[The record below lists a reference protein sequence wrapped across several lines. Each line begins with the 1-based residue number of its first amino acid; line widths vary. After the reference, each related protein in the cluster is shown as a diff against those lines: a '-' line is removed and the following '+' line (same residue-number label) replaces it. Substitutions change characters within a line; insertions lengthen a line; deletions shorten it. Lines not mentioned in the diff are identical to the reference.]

1 MRHRAMFV
9 SVALSASVIGALSG
23 VSLGRASSASA
34 CGRDRIQPSVASAE
48 LQRGLALPAL
58 IRGRSLVSVGDRG
71 RIAMDVGTQGD
82 EIIRHV
88 TARAGVGT
96 AYVVDR
102 GGPDVIVIHTPA
114 GAIRLDQPDEA
125 THPSWSADGRLVWSL
140 GSRMRIWSPT
150 RILTLDIDLPDS
162 AIGLFSPVFTGPDS
176 IVAVIAEPEPGFTRT
191 EDEGLD
197 NLWRY
202 DVTARRWS
210 RVTAFRA
217 HGDRWVAI
225 RTPLVRR
232 DGSVEFVRIHG
243 LSSATEMPSF
253 ELWEATPDGVVSPM
267 RTLPREMYL
276 AGFLGGRRV
285 WNVFDQ
291 TAGEWRLFSE
301 ISATTFEDLG
311 CGAVTVDPRSVGDP
325 DRGPL
330 AEPSPVPTETP
341 TPVPTET
348 PTLVP
353 TETPT
358 PVPTETPTP
367 VPTETPSSSPT
378 PDPDPEPDYD
388 TGILVGD
395 FSSIDQ
401 ANEAIATIKA
411 ALGDETAVEVV
422 DSLTAPNIVRP
433 GVWAAVMLLPA
444 GVDPLAALDD
454 FHSRLPQF
462 QGWSWVVSV

>member
-1 MRHRAMFV
+1 MRHRALFV
-9 SVALSASVIGALSG
+9 TVALSASVVGALSG

-34 CGRDRIQPSVASAE
+34 CERDRIQPTVASGAI
-48 LQRGLALPAL
+48 QRGLALPAVVL
-58 IRGRSLVSVGDRG
+58 GRSIVAVQDGGG
-71 RIAMDVGTQGD
+71 RAAMDAALERG
-82 EIIRHV
+82 EIVRHV
-88 TARAGVGT
+88 TAHAGVGT

-102 GGPDVIVIHTPA
+102 RGPDVIVMQIA
-114 GAIRLDQPDEA
+114 GGVIRLEQPGEA

-150 RILTLDIDLPDS
+150 RTTTLDIGLPDS

-191 EDEGLD
+191 EDEGFD

-202 DVTARRWS
+202 DLTTRRWS
-210 RVTAFRA
+210 RVTAFSARGA
-217 HGDRWVAI
+217 RWVAV

-243 LSSATEMPSF
+243 LSSATQMPSF
-253 ELWEATPDGVVSPM
+253 ELWEVTPDGVVS
-267 RTLPREMYL
+267 RIRSLPREMYL
-276 AGFLGGRRV
+276 AGILGGRRA
-285 WNVFDQ
+285 WNVFDE

-301 ISATTFEDLG
+301 ISATRFVDLG

-325 DRGPL
+325 DRMPL
-330 AEPSPVPTETP
+330 AP
-341 TPVPTET
+341 
-348 PTLVP
+348 
-353 TETPT
+353 PT

-367 VPTETPSSSPT
+367 SPT
-378 PDPDPEPDYD
+378 TAPGSEPDYD

-401 ANEAIATIKA
+401 ANEAAATIRA
-411 ALGDETAVEVV
+411 AFGEGTAVEVV
-422 DSLTAPNIVRP
+422 DGLTAPNIVRP
-433 GVWAAVMLLPA
+433 GVWATVMLLPT
-444 GVDPLAALDD
+444 GVDILAALED
-454 FHSRLPQF
+454 FRSRLPEY